1 MTKHMVPIDYLE
13 LGMIAL
19 DFISNEFPK
28 GEKL

>member
-1 MTKHMVPIDYLE
+1 MVPIDYLE